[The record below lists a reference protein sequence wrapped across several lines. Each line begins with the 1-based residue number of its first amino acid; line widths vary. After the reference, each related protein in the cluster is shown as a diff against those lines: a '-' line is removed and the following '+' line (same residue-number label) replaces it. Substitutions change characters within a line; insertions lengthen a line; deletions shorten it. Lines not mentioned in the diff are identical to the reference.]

1 MLRLPIALLAGLQ
14 PGAVAG
20 SCRLD
25 IPAACRDTNALAS
38 SAGFDAAVSTVLGDR
53 RADFLYKGRSVAEQA
68 IDVLGGPPD
77 LPTRIGPYWRFT
89 ACRAHSCGEKGAVVL
104 LPSGAIVAVGILHSR
119 CALPQPGAD
128 CFAHDT
134 LTLFVRNA
142 GPDVIR
148 DLRSWGED
156 QAHAGRVA
164 GLRTTTLDAVEVV
177 AV

>member
-1 MLRLPIALLAGLQ
+1 MPGLMIALLAGLQ
-14 PGAVAG
+14 SGTGAG
-20 SCRLD
+20 PCRLD
-25 IPAACRDTNALAS
+25 VLAACRDTNALAWS
-38 SAGFDAAVSTVLGDR
+38 DGFDAEVSAFLGGR
-53 RADFLYKGRSVAEQA
+53 RADFLYKDHSVAEQA

-77 LPTRIGPYWRFT
+77 APTRIGPYWRFT

-119 CALPQPGAD
+119 CALPQPGTD

-148 DLRSWGED
+148 NLRSWGED
-156 QAHAGRVA
+156 QARDGRVA
-164 GLRTTTLDAVEVV
+164 GLRATTLDAVEVV
-177 AV
+177 PV